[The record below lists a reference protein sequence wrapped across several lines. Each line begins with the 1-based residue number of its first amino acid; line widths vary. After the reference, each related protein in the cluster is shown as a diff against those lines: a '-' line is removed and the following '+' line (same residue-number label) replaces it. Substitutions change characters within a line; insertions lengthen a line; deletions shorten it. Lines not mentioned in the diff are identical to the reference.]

1 MDTLLLT
8 IYTLVVFYVLYQ
20 MSLSLED
27 MLEDKVEVFV
37 DDKQLQEQ
45 TQAQLDLQKQ
55 KQLTA
60 KFQMRG
66 FGKDKKKQV
75 KRPVLMLVYDADKK
89 MPLPPE
95 AKDLQEAT
103 GLSGEMFQNFLR
115 DKITFRVSPTNEMT
129 LKKIMFLTVLVN
141 NNTVD
146 KQVYINWDHSSL
158 ESFGQ
163 GNRVVR
169 NTANVKLDLSRSQV
183 MTVVNP
189 GMTVNSNITTE
200 NAYARNEAGLVGAT
214 PQPVADL
221 KERLE
226 MAKPTDPTSGEEN
239 IQHLYTLDLMVGIK
253 QRNAPDSQMLTLLIP
268 FIFKMKIK
276 VDKPAF
282 PPMRWLLRNFGR
294 RRMKKGNWFWG
305 SRPKGERG

>member
-1 MDTLLLT
+1 METLLLT

-27 MLEDKVEVFV
+27 MLEDKVEVFIHEK
-37 DDKQLQEQ
+37 DLQAQ
-45 TQAQLDLQKQ
+45 TQSQLDTQKQ
-55 KQLTA
+55 NRMTA
-60 KFQMRG
+60 RFRMMG

-75 KRPVLMLVYDADKK
+75 KRPVLVLVYDADKK
-89 MPLPPE
+89 IPLDPGN
-95 AKDLQEAT
+95 KMVQEKL
-103 GLSGEMFQNFLR
+103 GLSDELFQEFLH
-115 DKITFRVSPTNEMT
+115 DKIQIRVSPTNEMT
-129 LKKIMFLTVLVN
+129 LKKIMFLTVAVTN
-141 NNTVD
+141 DTSNA
-146 KQVYINWDHSSL
+146 QVYINWDHSSI

-169 NTANVKLDLSRSQV
+169 NTPNVKVDLSQAQV
-183 MTVVNP
+183 MTVINP
-189 GMTVNSNITTE
+189 GMTVTSNITTE

-214 PQPVADL
+214 PQPIADL

-239 IQHLYTLDLMVGIK
+239 IQHLYTLDLMMGLK
-253 QRNAPDSQMLTLLIP
+253 PRNAPDSQMVTLLIP
-268 FIFKMKIK
+268 FVFKMRIK

-282 PPMRWLLRNFGR
+282 PPMRWWLRNFGR
-294 RRMKKGNWFWG
+294 RKTKKGNWFWG